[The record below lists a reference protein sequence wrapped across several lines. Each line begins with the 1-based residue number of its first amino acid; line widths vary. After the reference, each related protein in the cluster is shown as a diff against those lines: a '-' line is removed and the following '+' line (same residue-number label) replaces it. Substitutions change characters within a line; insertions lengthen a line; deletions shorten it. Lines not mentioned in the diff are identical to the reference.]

1 MKVSYIFSFFLL
13 FFVYKNTNTV
23 VCDNGYGD
31 LAATSALTT
40 VIKDPISLTIK
51 DLYEHG
57 VKNPF
62 TKIIHKLKK
71 FIRYRKVL
79 RWSRMWWVLLVREI
93 VGDNTIERKTEK
105 ALREIWDQCTIAVYN
120 NTLNAVESKPL
131 LFLHGILNEC
141 RNNFATKLRQDP
153 SLIVAKIDQIIKSQI
168 YRFWVSEPYLKI
180 GRSHTLYTH
189 ITPDVVPQLPK
200 ECTLKHLSSYM
211 EEKLKTMESKK
222 NIESGKYEFDVDSSE
237 TDSTKDDS
245 KPDDD
250 DDDDDDNFD
259 DDTVEEDEASGDL
272 FKDEK
277 NDEKKE

>member
-13 FFVYKNTNTV
+13 FFVYENTNPV

-40 VIKDPISLTIK
+40 VIKDPLSLTIK
-51 DLYEHG
+51 DIYEHG

-120 NTLNAVESKPL
+120 NTLNSVESKPL

-168 YRFWVSEPYLKI
+168 YRFWVSEPYLRI
-180 GRSHTLYTH
+180 GRSHALYTH
-189 ITPDVVPQLPK
+189 ITSDVVPHLPK

-222 NIESGKYEFDVDSSE
+222 NIESGKYEFDVDSSK
-237 TDSTKDDS
+237 TDSTKDNS
-245 KPDDD
+245 KLDDDD

-259 DDTVEEDEASGDL
+259 DDTVEEEEEETVGDI

-277 NDEKKE
+277 KE